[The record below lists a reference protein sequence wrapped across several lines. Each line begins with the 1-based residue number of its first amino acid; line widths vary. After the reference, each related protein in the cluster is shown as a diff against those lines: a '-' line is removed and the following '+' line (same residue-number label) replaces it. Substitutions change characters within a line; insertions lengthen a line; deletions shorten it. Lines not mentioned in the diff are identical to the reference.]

1 MSITLEVGLLSGK
14 RVTVDAD
21 ENEEVGTLKRRAQIS
36 LGVGSGRLVGSCG
49 SVLDE
54 SSPIKRARL
63 QNGDSLTLQVNSV
76 QIQAARNAFAA
87 ILGDGTVVT
96 WGRAAYGGGSSAVRD
111 QLKNVRQIQASSEA
125 LAAILCD
132 GSVVTWGRPVYGG
145 DSRTVQDQLK
155 NVQQIQASDGAFAA
169 VLGDGSVVTWGS
181 AVYGGDSSAVQDHL
195 KNVQQIQVSGS
206 AFAAILGDGSVV
218 TWGSASDGG
227 DSSAVRDQLKN
238 VQQIQASRGAFA
250 AVLGDGS
257 VVSWGGAAFGGDSC
271 VVQDQLKNVQ
281 QIQASR
287 GAFAAV
293 LGEGSVVTWGSAAH
307 GGDSSAV
314 QDQLKNVQQIQ
325 ASSRAFAAILCEGL
339 VVTWGHAAS
348 GGGSSTVQD
357 QLKNLQQI
365 QVSSSAFAAIL
376 CDGSV
381 VTWGRPAYGGDSST
395 VQDQLKNVQQIQA
408 SHGAFAAVLGDGSVV
423 TWGSAVYGGDSR
435 VVQDQLKNV
444 QQIQAS
450 SGAFAAILGDGS
462 IVTWGNPALGGVQTV
477 IRFDPA
483 TGWDEAIPRMSLGQK
498 VALKARMTKII
509 FGLQECPERWV
520 KTMQV
525 GDRPRREQLL
535 REIQGLVQAQGCECL
550 VQWYAGMAEGGGSR
564 LVHVVLEFMDLG
576 SLADLLERLDTDS
589 RVPLPSLRCA
599 AAQVAIALEFL
610 HSRSILHRDI
620 KPQFWHS
627 SPCLFLRPWS
637 LCWRMFRCKALR
649 FATMKDKRGL
659 MQMDDRFWLAC
670 CRAMY
675 SKQAAVDF
683 EILAAADDF
692 HDGVSWVILPWCLF
706 TTIFQRHSFK
716 GRLLVIIILQLL
728 FSLCKQKV
736 KEVHRLLIPSPDT
749 VKTYVDDPSLQPI
762 MAIMIAKWGG
772 ENPDEDDDGADDGEG
787 DPSGGE
793 DAEDTGEDSA
803 APAVVAAEPA
813 DPYMLPDGQLF
824 VPFSDDEVEE
834 MPALGDDPGPTP
846 DNQKPPEMPV
856 LGDRVP
862 TPGNQEPPE
871 MPVLGDDRVP
881 TPDNQEP
888 EMPVLGDH
896 VPTDNQESEMP
907 VLGDRVPTDNQE
919 PEPSVLGQDRVP
931 TPNHQEPQMPVLGD
945 LVPTPDKSRALQG
958 LEVTMVATPCVNFK
972 PPPMIERKKL
982 AEKQAMRSALHNQPA
997 SDPSSLD
1004 TQPLD
1009 IFKAAVRQDSI
1020 TSAPEVFSVLDF
1032 KAEVSRTDQFA
1043 GKRKAAD
1050 PGSDNDV
1057 TMDGHADD
1065 PWSKDGDK
1073 DDDEPVPMKRPAA
1086 KQLKTGPGRGR
1097 KPGSSAPSKDDQAD
1111 AAAAA
1116 AKPKAKAKGK
1126 AAAKAKGKSDDAEAT
1141 GKSDDAKAT
1150 GKSDDEADEQGDAK
1164 SDDANAT
1171 GKSDDEATQ
1180 EASKPKAEA
1189 KGKAAKAK
1197 GKSGEK
1203 EKATVKAKGKSDEK
1217 QKAATAKG
1225 KSVEK
1230 EKGKAGEG
1238 EFKEKVFARRPR
1250 PNPPDQALQWQVI
1263 RDVFDS
1269 HIKPSLP
1276 YPSKHEYPWYDTVK
1290 PLLPADSTLDK
1301 YLKIARGQVSDFLK
1315 SVSKK

>member
-1 MSITLEVGLLSGK
+1 
-14 RVTVDAD
+14 
-21 ENEEVGTLKRRAQIS
+21 
-36 LGVGSGRLVGSCG
+36 
-49 SVLDE
+49 
-54 SSPIKRARL
+54 
-63 QNGDSLTLQVNSV
+63 
-76 QIQAARNAFAA
+76 
-87 ILGDGTVVT
+87 
-96 WGRAAYGGGSSAVRD
+96 
-111 QLKNVRQIQASSEA
+111 
-125 LAAILCD
+125 
-132 GSVVTWGRPVYGG
+132 
-145 DSRTVQDQLK
+145 
-155 NVQQIQASDGAFAA
+155 
-169 VLGDGSVVTWGS
+169 
-181 AVYGGDSSAVQDHL
+181 
-195 KNVQQIQVSGS
+195 
-206 AFAAILGDGSVV
+206 
-218 TWGSASDGG
+218 
-227 DSSAVRDQLKN
+227 
-238 VQQIQASRGAFA
+238 
-250 AVLGDGS
+250 
-257 VVSWGGAAFGGDSC
+257 
-271 VVQDQLKNVQ
+271 
-281 QIQASR
+281 
-287 GAFAAV
+287 
-293 LGEGSVVTWGSAAH
+293 
-307 GGDSSAV
+307 
-314 QDQLKNVQQIQ
+314 
-325 ASSRAFAAILCEGL
+325 
-339 VVTWGHAAS
+339 
-348 GGGSSTVQD
+348 
-357 QLKNLQQI
+357 
-365 QVSSSAFAAIL
+365 
-376 CDGSV
+376 
-381 VTWGRPAYGGDSST
+381 
-395 VQDQLKNVQQIQA
+395 
-408 SHGAFAAVLGDGSVV
+408 
-423 TWGSAVYGGDSR
+423 
-435 VVQDQLKNV
+435 
-444 QQIQAS
+444 
-450 SGAFAAILGDGS
+450 
-462 IVTWGNPALGGVQTV
+462 
-477 IRFDPA
+477 
-483 TGWDEAIPRMSLGQK
+483 
-498 VALKARMTKII
+498 
-509 FGLQECPERWV
+509 
-520 KTMQV
+520 
-525 GDRPRREQLL
+525 
-535 REIQGLVQAQGCECL
+535 
-550 VQWYAGMAEGGGSR
+550 
-564 LVHVVLEFMDLG
+564 
-576 SLADLLERLDTDS
+576 
-589 RVPLPSLRCA
+589 
-599 AAQVAIALEFL
+599 
-610 HSRSILHRDI
+610 
-620 KPQFWHS
+620 
-627 SPCLFLRPWS
+627 
-637 LCWRMFRCKALR
+637 
-649 FATMKDKRGL
+649 
-659 MQMDDRFWLAC
+659 
-670 CRAMY
+670 
-675 SKQAAVDF
+675 
-683 EILAAADDF
+683 
-692 HDGVSWVILPWCLF
+692 
-706 TTIFQRHSFK
+706 
-716 GRLLVIIILQLL
+716 
-728 FSLCKQKV
+728 
-736 KEVHRLLIPSPDT
+736 
-749 VKTYVDDPSLQPI
+749 DPSLQPI

-793 DAEDTGEDSA
+793 DAEDFA

-846 DNQKPPEMPV
+846 DNQKPHEMPVLGDRVPTPDNQKPPEMPV
-856 LGDRVP
+856 LGDHVP

-888 EMPVLGDH
+888 EMPVLGDP
-896 VPTDNQESEMP
+896 VPTDNQEPEMP

-958 LEVTMVATPCVNFK
+958 LGVTMVATPCVNFK
-972 PPPMIERKKL
+972 PPPMIERKSHLTSSAGAKLDRMLELRKKL

-1050 PGSDNDV
+1050 PGSDDDV

-1086 KQLKTGPGRGR
+1086 KQLKTGPG
-1097 KPGSSAPSKDDQAD
+1097 P
-1111 AAAAA
+1111 

-1164 SDDANAT
+1164 SDDAKAT

-1217 QKAATAKG
+1217 EKA
-1225 KSVEK
+1225 

-1269 HIKPSLP
+1269 HIKPSLQ